1 MENAVAVFTS
11 VRSKANCNTSFGP
24 LEVAVCYDMFMET
37 TYLVLGIQMVM
48 AVFPRILLRFESSNK
63 DSHLGFSLRLEGYLR
78 AAEDGSPQPQI

>member
-11 VRSKANCNTSFGP
+11 VRSKTKCNTSFGP

-63 DSHLGFSLRLEGYLR
+63 DFTSRIFSKVRRLPTR
-78 AAEDGSPQPQI
+78 C